1 MLARQQI
8 AMKSLRIKGFRA
20 SKGVPAVGT
29 GVGIPY
35 SMGFSSK
42 TVLSLF
48 KQHHHVEFRSE
59 TSLVLRTARLVSA
72 NKYAGFV
79 KETVKV

>member
-1 MLARQQI
+1 LHGKAQT
-8 AMKSLRIKGFRA
+8 KSEGI
-20 SKGVPAVGT
+20 PAVGI

-35 SMGFSSK
+35 NEGFSSK

-48 KQHHHVEFRSE
+48 KQHHHFEFRAEASV
-59 TSLVLRTARLVSA
+59 VLRTKRLVSA